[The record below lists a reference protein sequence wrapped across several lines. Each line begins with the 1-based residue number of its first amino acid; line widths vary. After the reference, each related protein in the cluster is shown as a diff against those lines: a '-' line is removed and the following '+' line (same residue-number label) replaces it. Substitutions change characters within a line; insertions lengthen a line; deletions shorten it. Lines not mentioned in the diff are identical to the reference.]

1 MDAIEK
7 LNQQI
12 NRELICI
19 DDLTTEIKMLARKGQ
34 TNLAKQREH
43 DLHNS
48 LNQLEILHRKKELW
62 ATVDDLNQQGIL
74 VQVVKRYAHQA

>member
-1 MDAIEK
+1 MSFIQIDEQIE
-7 LNQQI
+7 
-12 NRELICI
+12 RELTCI
-19 DDLTTEIKMLARKGQ
+19 DDLTTEIQMLARKGQ
-34 TNLAKQREH
+34 INLAKQREK

-48 LNQLEILHRKKELW
+48 LNQLEKLHRKKELW

>member
-12 NRELICI
+12 NRELIYI

-34 TNLAKQREH
+34 INLAKQREK

-48 LNQLEILHRKKELW
+48 LSQLEKLHRKKELW

-74 VQVVKRYAHQA
+74 VQVVKKYAHQA

>member
-1 MDAIEK
+1 MNIDEQIE
-7 LNQQI
+7 
-12 NRELICI
+12 RELSCI
-19 DDLTTEIKMLARKGQ
+19 DDLTTEIQMLARKGQ
-34 TNLAKQREH
+34 INLAKQRER

-48 LNQLEILHRKKELW
+48 LNQLEKLHRKKEFW

>member
-1 MDAIEK
+1 MNIDEQIE
-7 LNQQI
+7 
-12 NRELICI
+12 RELTCI

-34 TNLAKQREH
+34 INLAKQREK

-48 LNQLEILHRKKELW
+48 LNQLEKLHRKKELW

>member
-1 MDAIEK
+1 MDALEK

-12 NRELICI
+12 NRELTCI

-34 TNLAKQREH
+34 INLAKQREK

-48 LNQLEILHRKKELW
+48 SNQLEKLHRKKELW
-62 ATVDDLNQQGIL
+62 VTVDALNQQGIL